1 MEKTQLKNWQKM
13 TPVGRLFHTLGIFI
27 LKRRMGQLV
36 ALFLRTVASLFD
48 KSHNFKSDSRNI
60 ILQTFFTGVEIFPP
74 LFAVATLFGTVV
86 IIYLFSLMGKMGFSN
101 NIGTLIV
108 VIIIRELS
116 PIFTAFL
123 IAGRTGSSLT
133 TYIGSMVIDSEVDA
147 LATMGIN
154 PIRYLV
160 MPSVIGGTIAM
171 IIMNI
176 IFCAS
181 AIGAGFIVIKGFIFI
196 TSNAPDL
203 QIISGNTPNVQITWH
218 YLSTEILKALTI
230 PDFVFVIVKP
240 LIFGIIITT
249 NACYQA
255 LNIKR
260 DIRQVPKAT
269 SRSVITSFLYIV
281 FADVV
286 LSLYY
291 FISYMQNLSTI
302 I

>member
-1 MEKTQLKNWQKM
+1 
-13 TPVGRLFHTLGIFI
+13 
-27 LKRRMGQLV
+27 
-36 ALFLRTVASLFD
+36 
-48 KSHNFKSDSRNI
+48 
-60 ILQTFFTGVEIFPP
+60 
-74 LFAVATLFGTVV
+74 
-86 IIYLFSLMGKMGFSN
+86 
-101 NIGTLIV
+101 
-108 VIIIRELS
+108 
-116 PIFTAFL
+116 
-123 IAGRTGSSLT
+123 
-133 TYIGSMVIDSEVDA
+133 
-147 LATMGIN
+147 MGIN

-176 IFCAS
+176 IFSTS
-181 AIGAGFIVIKGFIFI
+181 AIGAGFLLTKGIIFI
-196 TSNAPDL
+196 TGNA
-203 QIISGNTPNVQITWH
+203 PNVQITWS

-269 SRSVITSFLYIV
+269 SRSVIMSFLYIV
-281 FADVV
+281 FADA
-286 LSLYY
+286 LFLMY
-291 FISYMQNLSTI
+291 FVKDYMQNLSAI

>member
-1 MEKTQLKNWQKM
+1 M
-13 TPVGRLFHTLGIFI
+13 TPIGRLFHTLGIFI
-27 LKRRMGQLV
+27 LKRKIGQLI
-36 ALFLRTVASLFD
+36 ALFFRTVASLFD

-60 ILQTFFTGVEIFPP
+60 IMQTFFTGVEIFVP
-74 LFAVATLFGTVV
+74 LFTVATLFGTIVIIYVISLMGRVGFSDIVGDLMVVV
-86 IIYLFSLMGKMGFSN
+86 II
-101 NIGTLIV
+101 
-108 VIIIRELS
+108 REMS
-116 PIFTAFL
+116 PIITAFL

-160 MPSVIGGTIAM
+160 MPSVIGGAIATV
-171 IIMNI
+171 IMNI
-176 IFCAS
+176 IFCTS
-181 AIGAGFIVIKGFIFI
+181 AIGAGFLVTKGLIFVTGF
-196 TSNAPDL
+196 TSKLQMININASDL
-203 QIISGNTPNVQITWH
+203 QITWS
-218 YLSTEILKALTI
+218 YLSNEILKALTLS
-230 PDFVFVIVKP
+230 DFVFVILKP
-240 LIFGIIITT
+240 FVFGIIITT

-281 FADVV
+281 LADVV
-286 LSLYY
+286 FLMYFLST
-291 FISYMQNLSTI
+291 YMQNLSTI

>member
-1 MEKTQLKNWQKM
+1 MQEKLLKNWQKM
-13 TPVGRLFHTLGIFI
+13 TYIGRLFHSLGIFI
-27 LKRRMGQLV
+27 LKRKIGQLI
-36 ALFLRTVASLFD
+36 ALFFRTVASLFD
-48 KSHNFKSDSRNI
+48 KSHNFKSDARNI
-60 ILQTFFTGVEIFPP
+60 ILQTFFTGVEIFIP
-74 LFAVATLFGTVV
+74 LFVVATLFGTVV
-86 IIYLFSLMGKMGFSN
+86 IINVLSYMGRMGFSDVV
-101 NIGTLIV
+101 GDLMVV
-108 VIIIRELS
+108 VIIREMG
-116 PIFTAFL
+116 PILTAFL

-133 TYIGSMVIDSEVDA
+133 TYIGSMVINSEVDA

-160 MPSVIGGTIAM
+160 MPSVIGGTIAT

-176 IFCAS
+176 IFSAS
-181 AIGAGFIVIKGFIFI
+181 AIGAGFIVTKGIIFI
-196 TSNAPDL
+196 TGNIPNL
-203 QIISGNTPNVQITWH
+203 QISWS

-230 PDFVFVIVKP
+230 PDFAFAIVKP
-240 LIFGIIITT
+240 LVFGIIITI

-291 FISYMQNLSTI
+291 FMSYMNNINTI